1 MEVNYDLYLYSQ
13 FDAVPKRTKKR
24 NNYDIRPQFTK
35 IDFSF
40 FMNETE
46 DAYLVE
52 SVQVSITIVC
62 IVGKCRIKDIGP
74 LRWCG
79 HVFSRPPFRLA
90 LIVH

>member
-1 MEVNYDLYLYSQ
+1 MKQ
-13 FDAVPKRTKKR
+13 
-24 NNYDIRPQFTK
+24 
-35 IDFSF
+35 
-40 FMNETE
+40 E
-46 DAYLVE
+46 DVYLVQ

-90 LIVH
+90 LIIHKIEPNNLSRPKTDIQKQKDSLNLNIRYL